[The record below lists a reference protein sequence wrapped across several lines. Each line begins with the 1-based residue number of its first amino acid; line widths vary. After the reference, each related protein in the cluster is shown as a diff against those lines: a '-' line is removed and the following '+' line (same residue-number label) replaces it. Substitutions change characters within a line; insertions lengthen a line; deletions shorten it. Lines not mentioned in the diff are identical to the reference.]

1 MPPEPAPRR
10 IDAHVHFWRLAR
22 GDYDW
27 MSSDLTRIHRDFGPE
42 DLRPH
47 LARAGIAEIVVVQA
61 AESVAE
67 TEFILGIAAK
77 TDFVSGVVGWAP
89 FDGSDGP
96 EVLARLAAD
105 PRFKGVRPMIQD
117 IPDDD
122 WMLGAA
128 LTPTFEAVR
137 ELDIAFD
144 ALVFPR
150 HLKNLMRLIERHPK
164 MRVIVDHGAK
174 PQIRDRAFEA
184 WAADMKTIADNTVA
198 PVKLS
203 GLVTEAGEG
212 WTLEDLKPYVDHLIE
227 CFGPA
232 RLVFG
237 SDWPVVR
244 LAADYAP
251 WFAAA
256 EQLTASLPEAERA
269 MIFGENAAR
278 FYQL

>member
-1 MPPEPAPRR
+1 MAPEPAPRR

-27 MSSDLTRIHRDFGPE
+27 MTSDLTRIYRDFGPE

-61 AESVAE
+61 AQSVAE

-77 TDFVSGVVGWAP
+77 TDFVSGVVGWVP
-89 FDGSDGP
+89 FDGPDGP
-96 EVLARLAAD
+96 EVLAQLAAD
-105 PRFKGVRPMIQD
+105 PLLKGVRPMIQD
-117 IPDDD
+117 LPDDD

-150 HLKNLMRLIERHPK
+150 HLKTLMRLIERHPE

-184 WAADMKTIADNTVA
+184 WAADMKTIADNSAA

-244 LAADYAP
+244 LAADYQP

-256 EQLTASLPEAERA
+256 EHLTASLPEAERA
-269 MIFGENAAR
+269 MIFGTNAAR
-278 FYQL
+278 FYRL